1 MEKNTKEKKDLY
13 RQYRDAV
20 AKEATAH
27 QKLKEER
34 RKEEEEIAEATKN
47 IHEKYDLKIY
57 DLTQKYRKLHNE
69 GFYLGNQLHRYSLY
83 DREQIAEFLA
93 TFLSYVE
100 GEKYIYMEDFNAIPN
115 FLTNDTII
123 MKAPKEEQIETGI
136 IVIPGTLKENYENGN
151 LIILRNADIKL
162 RGTVEFFASDYSHA
176 PGEAT
181 YKFGNFEY
189 LEELAIYLTNYRYIN
204 KKEKPSSVSD
214 GDLYNVASEFLA
226 THPDLIARNKDKREM
241 MLQTQ
246 DEKTVAICRRLE
258 KK

>member
-1 MEKNTKEKKDLY
+1 M
-13 RQYRDAV
+13 
-20 AKEATAH
+20 
-27 QKLKEER
+27 
-34 RKEEEEIAEATKN
+34 
-47 IHEKYDLKIY
+47 
-57 DLTQKYRKLHNE
+57 
-69 GFYLGNQLHRYSLY
+69 HRYSLY
-83 DREQIAEFLA
+83 DREQIAEFFA

-100 GEKYIYMEDFNAIPN
+100 GEKYIYVKNFSTIPYSRPSE
-115 FLTNDTII
+115 TII
-123 MKAPKEEQIETGI
+123 MKAPKEEQIEAGI

-151 LIILRNADIKL
+151 LITLRNADINL
-162 RGTVEFFASDYSHA
+162 RDTVELFAGDYSHI

-204 KKEKPSSVSD
+204 KQEKPLSVTD
-214 GDLYNVASEFLA
+214 GVLYNVASEFLA

-258 KK
+258 KE